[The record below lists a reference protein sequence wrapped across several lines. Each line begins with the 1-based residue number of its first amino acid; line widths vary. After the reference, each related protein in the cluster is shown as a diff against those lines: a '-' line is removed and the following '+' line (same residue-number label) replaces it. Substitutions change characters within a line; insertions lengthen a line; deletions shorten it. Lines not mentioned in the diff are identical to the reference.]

1 MILPDV
7 LSRMHVSSRMRA
19 RGNKLIVKLG
29 LTEVPVSKHKVLSL
43 IFRPPQRGPCP
54 CCHRQT
60 ANCSPPRDVKRQS
73 ICCQELVGLYI
84 LYKHTVQTR
93 LILPRLLV
101 RGTSRPTWPHTY
113 GCGKL
118 HLPSQDILC
127 TSRSIYP
134 ALVLPEDRPSTS
146 GGDEPQPKPPVTLA
160 PALLSQ
166 PRGNLP
172 GPAPHVHG
180 IYAPEFRPYPPPS
193 CWRLNL
199 GTKWSSRLS

>member
-19 RGNKLIVKLG
+19 RSNKLIVKLG
-29 LTEVPVSKHKVLSL
+29 LTEVPVSK
-43 IFRPPQRGPCP
+43 
-54 CCHRQT
+54 
-60 ANCSPPRDVKRQS
+60 
-73 ICCQELVGLYI
+73 
-84 LYKHTVQTR
+84 R

-113 GCGKL
+113 GCGEL

-127 TSRSIYP
+127 TNRSIYP
-134 ALVLPEDRPSTS
+134 ALVSPEGRPSTS

-172 GPAPHVHG
+172 GPAPHVYG
-180 IYAPEFRPYPPPS
+180 IYAPESGCPAHSARIRPYPPPS